1 MTYEIRQNAK
11 YNSLEVYFDGKPSE
25 AVRTALKEK
34 KFRWHS
40 VNKCWYGYGIS
51 EEALAA
57 VITGTTTEEE
67 PAAVVGDGYM
77 GGGAIHGS
85 KSNQQLYG
93 SDLSAA
99 IRADIKKAGIKGVT
113 VSCKSYAGGQ
123 TITATIRVTPSEY
136 ITEQEFIDAYQ
147 IKGSQHWIYYG
158 ENCESIHR
166 ERFWSL
172 DWEEQERIRIAAA
185 AREYLLATTKEQ
197 NVRPEWVDYLTP
209 TAKAKLERVAGIIAA
224 YRYDCSNSMVDYFDT
239 NFYYDTVLK
248 PVAA

>member
-1 MTYEIRQNAK
+1 MTYEIRQNTK

-77 GGGAIHGS
+77 GGGAIYGS
-85 KSNQQLYG
+85 KSNQHLYG

-166 ERFWSL
+166 ERYWSL
-172 DWEEQERIRIAAA
+172 DGEEREQIRVAAA
-185 AREYLLATTKEQ
+185 QREYRLAITTEQ
-197 NVRPEWVDYLTP
+197 YTRAAHADYLTP
-209 TAKAKLERVAGIIAA
+209 AAKAKLEQVDAIIAA

>member
-1 MTYEIRQNAK
+1 MTYEIRQNSK
-11 YNSLEVYFDGKPSE
+11 YNSLEVYFYGKPSE

-34 KFRWHS
+34 KVRWHS

-67 PAAVVGDGYM
+67 PASVYGDGYL
-77 GGGAIHGS
+77 GGGAIYGS
-85 KSNQQLYG
+85 KSNQHLYG

-123 TITATIRVTPSEY
+123 SIKATARIAADEY
-136 ITEQEFIDAYQ
+136 IPEQEYIANYYPRSGQ
-147 IKGSQHWIYYG
+147 GWIYYG
-158 ENCESIHR
+158 SESQCIHWEKYWAMSHEER
-166 ERFWSL
+166 EP
-172 DWEEQERIRIAAA
+172 IRIAAA
-185 AREYLLATTKEQ
+185 KREYGIATTQECG
-197 NVRPEWVDYLTP
+197 RRIDFVDFLKQE
-209 TAKAKLERVAGIIAA
+209 AIDRLRKIEDIITS

-239 NFYYDTVLK
+239 NFYYDIVLK
-248 PVAA
+248 PSTL